1 MCHAQEISYV
11 ISRKS
16 LKVDRQINV
25 YSLTVPWWNSD
36 VPIFVSQIDSAFE
49 VGTQFFTHSVE
60 DKKKYARG
68 SDDNSGY
75 VWLEKER

>member
-1 MCHAQEISYV
+1 MHLLVGSTV
-11 ISRKS
+11 IKFG
-16 LKVDRQINV
+16 
-25 YSLTVPWWNSD
+25 
-36 VPIFVSQIDSAFE
+36 VPIFCTHFLFLVSQIDSAFE

-60 DKKKYARG
+60 DKKTYARG

>member
-1 MCHAQEISYV
+1 MHLLVGSTMI
-11 ISRKS
+11 KFG
-16 LKVDRQINV
+16 
-25 YSLTVPWWNSD
+25 
-36 VPIFVSQIDSAFE
+36 VPIFFLVSQIDSAFE

-60 DKKKYARG
+60 DKKTYARG

>member
-1 MCHAQEISYV
+1 MHCRQKLRV
-11 ISRKS
+11 IAKCA
-16 LKVDRQINV
+16 
-25 YSLTVPWWNSD
+25 LTRWQYYDKIWSTH
-36 VPIFVSQIDSAFE
+36 FFLVSQIDSAFE

-60 DKKKYARG
+60 DKKTYARG